1 MIRSR
6 HTVARSAEGSRPDG
20 QPGTATRPIA
30 LFVLGFN
37 RSGTSALT
45 RVLALCG
52 AALPTGLVGAM
63 TANPLGHWEP
73 RAANYINEAIL
84 QRHRSTTFDPTLR
97 LQEEGAF
104 AADEKADWI
113 AEIQSFLRTL
123 PAAPVVVIKDPRI
136 TVLSGLWFEA
146 ARLAGFDIRTAITVR
161 HPQEV
166 IASVAQNSPASA
178 ELTSALWLKAN
189 LLAEVNTRA
198 IPRVF
203 VDYTQLLTDW
213 RREVGRITGA
223 LEIDLDTR
231 GAAAVDDFLT
241 PDLRRQRHSGP
252 VTEPF
257 GTDWMTVVYE
267 ILCAAARDEP
277 WDQDALDQVFE
288 AYRTSTQGFQPVFE
302 DFRRIRKLNRFF
314 PPSLIKLNYEVLAM
328 VNRRRGTWA

>member
-1 MIRSR
+1 
-6 HTVARSAEGSRPDG
+6 
-20 QPGTATRPIA
+20 
-30 LFVLGFN
+30 
-37 RSGTSALT
+37 
-45 RVLALCG
+45 
-52 AALPTGLVGAM
+52 M

-97 LQEEGAF
+97 LQAEGAF
-104 AADEKADWI
+104 EPEEKATWI
-113 AEIQSFLRTL
+113 AEIQAFLSTL

-136 TVLSGLWFEA
+136 TVLSSIWFEA
-146 ARLAGFDIRTAITVR
+146 AREAGFDIRTAITVR

-189 LLAEVNTRA
+189 LLAERNTRD

-213 RREVGRITGA
+213 RREVRRITVA
-223 LEIDLDTR
+223 LGIDLDAR
-231 GAAAVDDFLT
+231 SEAAVDEFLT

-257 GTDWMTVVYE
+257 GTDWMSVVYE
-267 ILCAAARDEP
+267 VLCAAARDES
-277 WDQDALDQVFE
+277 WEQGALDQVFE
-288 AYRTSTQGFQPVFE
+288 AYRASAHGFQPVFE
-302 DFRRIRKLNRFF
+302 DFQRLRKLNRFF
-314 PPSLIKLNYEVLAM
+314 PPSLIKLNYEVIALA
-328 VNRRRGTWA
+328 NRRRGTWA